1 MTGSDQQFGNFQGS
15 EVRTR
20 EPSHFSL
27 GIWTPLFLTRHWQSF
42 SCSALSVRLPFAQ
55 SEGFTREPQP
65 LLRFSRHTD
74 QFLTSSGKAP
84 YLEAYLKS
92 EQVEVKRKKKKKS
105 QISKQTMQLPVL
117 TEDRWKKGSSINY
130 FRIDFLEFIQKGF
143 SLPLPSW
150 FTAALPSTW
159 LPEAAIL
166 NTPSPRLHH

>member
-27 GIWTPLFLTRHWQSF
+27 GIQTPLFLTWHWQSF

-65 LLRFSRHTD
+65 LLRFSQHTD

-92 EQVEVKRKKKKKS
+92 EQVEVKRKKKK
-105 QISKQTMQLPVL
+105 IITNSKADNATTSAYRRQM
-117 TEDRWKKGSSINY
+117 KKGSSINY
-130 FRIDFLEFIQKGF
+130 FRIDFLEFIQKGL

>member
-27 GIWTPLFLTRHWQSF
+27 GIQTPLFLTWHWQSF

-65 LLRFSRHTD
+65 LLRFSQHTD

-92 EQVEVKRKKKKKS
+92 EQVEVKRKKKK
-105 QISKQTMQLPVL
+105 IITNSKADNATTSAYRRQM
-117 TEDRWKKGSSINY
+117 KKGSSINY
-130 FRIDFLEFIQKGF
+130 FRIDFLEFIQKGL

-166 NTPSPRLHH
+166 NTSSPRLHH